1 MVIANYTGVLFM
13 DIELSSHERPSK
25 PCPCGSGKMSI
36 WMHDCQG
43 IPLDRVCDDCE
54 EKKRSKYRPETFSGY
69 TQADLDE
76 YSGERIEPLD

>member
-1 MVIANYTGVLFM
+1 M

-43 IPLDRVCDDCE
+43 IPLNRVCDDCE